1 MRIHPPPSQTL
12 HSHASPSLL
21 PESTHRVNDPIL
33 NTVSTRNR
41 ERKTVQGHH
50 PLRTLINYHRRPQPN
65 VDIDTLFS
73 LATFKPMQEVMHFV
87 RALSNASTADPCAKL
102 DPDAFTRLHHPPAVP
117 LQIED
122 PAIQHSISTYLALKN
137 ASQAAYESVA
147 RSLKYNFPDIAN
159 ILSFYQVEKLIG
171 MLTGVES
178 ILHDMCPNTCLAFT
192 GPFGDLDECPSCQ
205 ALRWNQAKLQ
215 GTGGRVKVPAQ
226 QFTTIPVGP
235 QLQARNRS
243 STSVHSMRYLWE
255 KTQELFHDIVATR
268 SPDIPLVN
276 DIVMGWDFL
285 GAVLDGDIKEHDI
298 VLMVSLDG
306 AQLYESKESD
316 CWMYIWIIG
325 NLSPDIRYRKLNVL
339 PGSFIPGPKKPK
351 NLDSFLFP
359 GMHHLAAIQCEGLSM
374 WDPLS
379 DSRYSSYVYL
389 LFTTADGP
397 GLVYWDGMVGHS
409 GKNGCHLYCGLP
421 GRWKERAHRY
431 YPALL
436 CPCD

>member
-1 MRIHPPPSQTL
+1 
-12 HSHASPSLL
+12 
-21 PESTHRVNDPIL
+21 
-33 NTVSTRNR
+33 
-41 ERKTVQGHH
+41 
-50 PLRTLINYHRRPQPN
+50 
-65 VDIDTLFS
+65 
-73 LATFKPMQEVMHFV
+73 MQEVMHFV
-87 RALSNASTADPCAKL
+87 CALSNASTADPCAKL
-102 DPDAFTRLHHPPAVP
+102 DPDTFTRLHHPPAVP
-117 LQIED
+117 LRIED
-122 PAIQHSISTYLALKN
+122 PAIQHSISTYLALEN

-147 RSLKYNFPDIAN
+147 RSLKYNFPDIRN

-171 MLTGVES
+171 TLTGVEL
-178 ILHDMCPNTCLAFT
+178 ILHDMRPNTCLAFT
-192 GPFGDLDECPSCQ
+192 GPFSDLDECPLCQ
-205 ALRWNQAKLQ
+205 ASRWNQVKLQ
-215 GTGGRVKVPAQ
+215 GTGGHVKVPAQ

-243 STSVHSMRYLWE
+243 PASARSMCYLWE

-268 SPDIPLVN
+268 SPGIPLIN
-276 DIVMGWDFL
+276 DIVMGWDFF
-285 GAVLDGDIKEHDI
+285 GTVLDGDIKEHDI

-325 NLSPDIRYRKLNVL
+325 NLSPDIRYCKLNVL
-339 PGSFIPGPKKPK
+339 PGGFIPGPKKPK
-351 NLDSFLFP
+351 NMDSFLFP

-379 DSRYSSYVYL
+379 DSHYSLYIYL

-409 GKNGCHLYCGLP
+409 SKNGCCLYCGLP
-421 GRWKERAHRY
+421 GRQKERAHRY

-436 CPCD
+436 CPRD